1 MFRTSNTQ
9 KVPLFILCI
18 RWSRPEGRGQG
29 TVCGGKHKASD
40 CHCKSLVCYKCGK
53 KGHLVRV
60 CRSHGG
66 VGNKGTRSDGHSDEQ
81 SGKTP
86 MDGEET
92 ETYALY
98 NLSSSPEYLWYSC

>member
-1 MFRTSNTQ
+1 MAK
-9 KVPLFILCI
+9 KVIWFEFVAAMEVLA
-18 RWSRPEGRGQG
+18 
-29 TVCGGKHKASD
+29 TKA
-40 CHCKSLVCYKCGK
+40 LAV
-53 KGHLVRV
+53 
-60 CRSHGG
+60 
-66 VGNKGTRSDGHSDEQ
+66 DGHSDEQ